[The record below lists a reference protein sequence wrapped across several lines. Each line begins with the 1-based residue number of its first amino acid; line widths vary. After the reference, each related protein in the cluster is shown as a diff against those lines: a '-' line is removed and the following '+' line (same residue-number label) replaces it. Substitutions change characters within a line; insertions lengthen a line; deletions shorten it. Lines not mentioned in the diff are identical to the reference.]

1 MDKTKSVLRSPLF
14 LSIALLVLISAA
26 SYLPFIGRFG
36 YLADDWYEMY
46 AAGTHGSQVFHTIFA
61 IDRPGR
67 AYLMTPLYTLF
78 GQNSLPYNLTAYL
91 FRLLGGLC
99 VLWTLRA
106 LWPARERAALLAALF
121 FTIYPGFLS
130 QPNAIDFQSHIAGL
144 FFATLSIALTVQAIL
159 SPKLAARIILTVLSI
174 FFGLAYLS
182 QMEYYLGFEIVRL
195 VFIFVLARGAATN
208 WKARLLKTVWM
219 SLPFL
224 LVPALFVT
232 WRLFF
237 FESARK
243 ATDLGV
249 QLAALVASPA
259 PTLLGWAINLF
270 QDALDV
276 LVFAWSVPPYQASS
290 ALAPLEFLAGLGL
303 AAVCILFILLVLGL
317 VHDPAPQPPEQ
328 GAWRTEGFW
337 AGLVILF
344 GGLIPV
350 TIANRS
356 VSFPDYTRYTLISL
370 TGAVII
376 LAVALDMLKDRR
388 LQLALIS
395 LLAGLAVLTHF
406 ANGLST
412 ARQAVALRAFWWQV
426 SWRIPQIKPGTTLIA
441 RYPVGGAPEDYFVWG
456 PANLIY
462 YPDSQSQAYV
472 QPAIFGAT
480 LDRATAT
487 KVLAHTGQQYVDRR
501 GIHTYANYR
510 NILVLTQPIP
520 GSCVRVIDGSQP
532 ELSSYEDERIMLM
545 APYSE
550 AGRILGSDVFPIPP
564 RAAFGPEPA
573 HGWCYWYE
581 KADHARQLGDWAE
594 VARLGDEAAR
604 AGLAPADPIEWMPFL
619 QAYAVLGDGALLSDL
634 APSILGD
641 PFVTWQACRRL
652 TGMPLEASI
661 LEQVKE
667 LFCLEN

>member
-1 MDKTKSVLRSPLF
+1 MDKIRSVLKSPLV
-14 LSIALLVLISAA
+14 LSIALLVLVSAA

-46 AAGTHGSQVFHTIFA
+46 AAGAHGPQVFHSIFA

-67 AYLMTPLYTLF
+67 AYLMIPLYTLF
-78 GQNSLPYNLTAYL
+78 GQNALPYNVTAYL
-91 FRLLGGLC
+91 FRLLGGLAL
-99 VLWTLRA
+99 LWTLRA

-144 FFATLSIALTVQAIL
+144 FFAILSIALTVQAIL
-159 SPKLAARIILTVLSI
+159 NPKLAARIALTALSI

-182 QMEYYLGFEIVRL
+182 QMEYYIGFEIVRL
-195 VFIFVLARGAATN
+195 VFIFVLARGVAAN

-219 SLPFL
+219 GLPFL
-224 LVPALFVT
+224 LAPALFVT

-249 QLAALVASPA
+249 QLAALAASPLH
-259 PTLLGWAINLF
+259 TLLGWTINLF

-276 LVFAWSVPPYQASS
+276 LVFAWTVPPYQASS
-290 ALAPLEFLAGLGL
+290 ALTPLEFLAGLGL
-303 AAVCILFILLVLGL
+303 AAVCILCTLLVLRL
-317 VHDPAPQPPEQ
+317 VHDPAPRPLEQ
-328 GAWRTEGFW
+328 EAWRTEAFW
-337 AGLVILF
+337 AGLAILF

-412 ARQAVALRAFWWQV
+412 ARQAEALRAFWWQV

-456 PANLIY
+456 PANLIF
-462 YPDSQSQAYV
+462 YPDSQSQEYV

-480 LDRATAT
+480 LDRATIT
-487 KVLAHTGQQYVDRR
+487 KVLAHMGQQYVDRR

-510 NILVLTQPIP
+510 NILVLTQPVP

-532 ELSSYEDERIMLM
+532 EISSNEDERITLL

-550 AGRILGSDVFPIPP
+550 AGRVLDGDVFPIPP
-564 RAAFGPEPA
+564 RVAFGSEPA

-581 KADHARQLGDWAE
+581 KADYARQRGDWTE
-594 VARLGDEAAR
+594 VARIGDEVER
-604 AGLAPADPIEWMPFL
+604 AGLGPADPIEWMPFL
-619 QAYAVLGDGALLSDL
+619 RAYEALGEPMRIAKL
-634 APSILGD
+634 APAVQSD
-641 PFVTWQACRRL
+641 PFVAWQVCRILGLDHYPMNL
-652 TGMPLEASI
+652 TGLRG
-661 LEQVKE
+661 